1 MAQYTAV
8 YMFMYTGRIQRHVHG
23 PWCIQHVHGHVH
35 CTRANTTSTWTVHGR
50 LGLYTARSRP
60 RNGRV
65 HVHTCTRNTAITR
78 PCTRRVHGPKRPCAR
93 PSTRPVN
100 SRAHRPCARPVH
112 GRVHVRVHE
121 LYTQPS
127 ARPIVYTARTRPC
140 TRADKARTSPC
151 TRPVHGHVSVHV
163 YTCIRAVYTGR
174 VLTLTQLIIYTV
186 HTRPFTQ
193 ADTARTRSCTRPC
206 SRPVHGRVH
215 VCTYTRAE
223 NGRYTAV
230 LRRLCNGS
238 TYVKYLHSL

>member
-163 YTCIRAVYTGR
+163 YTGRVHRPRTHPYTAHHLHGTYTALYTGRHGPYTVVYTAVFAARTRPCTRVYVYTGR
-174 VLTLTQLIIYTV
+174 KW
-186 HTRPFTQ
+186 
-193 ADTARTRSCTRPC
+193 
-206 SRPVHGRVH
+206 PVHGRI
-215 VCTYTRAE
+215 
-223 NGRYTAV
+223 TAAV
-230 LRRLCNGS
+230 
-238 TYVKYLHSL
+238 